1 MLQYNKVDYL
11 AVAYIDEGV
20 ALRQA
25 GINMPLLWCLNPEQ
39 SAFDKLAEYKLSR

>member
-20 ALRQA
+20 ALRPGRNYFA
-25 GINMPLLWCLNPEQ
+25 DNG
-39 SAFDKLAEYKLSR
+39 A